1 MLIMQG
7 IMVNNMK
14 QSIKDYLDEVW
25 ITTEFTNIVKKST
38 QKHLIQMCLLVVTKM
53 TTNSFKK
60 FIKLYKEQENENNN

>member
-1 MLIMQG
+1 
-7 IMVNNMK
+7 MK

-60 FIKLYKEQENENNN
+60 FIKLYEEQESA

>member
-1 MLIMQG
+1 
-7 IMVNNMK
+7 MVNNMK

>member
-14 QSIKDYLDEVW
+14 QSIKNYLDEVW